1 MWHVLPAD
9 RKPHTTSLLMTM
21 LPCETMFECQVTRPS
36 PPRRALGIAQALTGP
51 SHPPRCSQERK
62 YVEQHKGALHKPL
75 PTALMNKAFK
85 HFQQD
90 QSENSVG

>member
-1 MWHVLPAD
+1 MPGDAPPGRSASPKLSRAPY
-9 RKPHTTSLLMTM
+9 SL
-21 LPCETMFECQVTRPS
+21 
-36 PPRRALGIAQALTGP
+36 
-51 SHPPRCSQERK
+51 HPPRCSQERK